1 MRVFVDCGAVH
12 SVTSDDEAAGTWSA
26 VLRAHTHT
34 HTCTHA
40 HTLAHRSTVEANEKE
55 QWAERASGRLA

>member
-1 MRVFVDCGAVH
+1 MESCSFRMRVFVDCGAVH

-26 VLRAHTHT
+26 VL
-34 HTCTHA
+34 HA
-40 HTLAHRSTVEANEKE
+40 RTHTLANRSTVEANEKE